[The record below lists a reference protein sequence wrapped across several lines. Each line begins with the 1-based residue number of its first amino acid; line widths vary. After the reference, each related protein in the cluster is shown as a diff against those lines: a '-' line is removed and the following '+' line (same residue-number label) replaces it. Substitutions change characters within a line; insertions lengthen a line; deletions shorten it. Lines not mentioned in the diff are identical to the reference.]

1 MASLLNSQASF
12 EERARDCG
20 LSQAEVDVL
29 VSKGLTS
36 LSTFAF
42 SATTPGTT
50 PGEDAL
56 RNLLSSADPA
66 SVPLH
71 VVAALRRSMFESQ
84 TLAIAQLKSSI
95 ELDGEKKSELAP
107 SERHAR
113 IQNQR
118 KKLAGL
124 DLTGP
129 LENAYSNYTY
139 VSTVVDQDYLSYLE
153 PHRFITRAME
163 VSREKPGKELILD
176 EHSRVSIRDRNHKEK
191 CGIQNE
197 LQLAEALTR
206 RALACDLM
214 QLCSFEKMDRWH
226 KHLLAQ
232 LSLHPPPHYSRVS
245 MEQLLRTDRAAFVR
259 MAELLG
265 SLKVD
270 PAGKLPL
277 DMALDNLQTD
287 PRVMI
292 SLAPLPGPS
301 LKKGDGKKN
310 PNSGNQSSGKRD
322 SSGNPKKG
330 DSKGAGK
337 SRVLEGLSDPALKHN
352 CSKTNKRLCWN
363 FNTKSGCKS
372 CRRGLHLCMSCEGA
386 HSLLQC
392 PTYRNNE

>member
-29 VSKGLTS
+29 VNKGLTS

-71 VVAALRRSMFESQ
+71 VVAALRRLMFESQ

-118 KKLAGL
+118 KRLAGL

-139 VSTVVDQDYLSYLE
+139 VGTVVDQDYLSYLE

-176 EHSRVSIRDRNHKEK
+176 EHSRVSIRDRNHKKVWHPE
-191 CGIQNE
+191 
-197 LQLAEALTR
+197 
-206 RALACDLM
+206 RAPACRSPHASRFGMRPDAT
-214 QLCSFEKMDRWH
+214 
-226 KHLLAQ
+226 LL
-232 LSLHPPPHYSRVS
+232 V
-245 MEQLLRTDRAAFVR
+245 
-259 MAELLG
+259 
-265 SLKVD
+265 
-270 PAGKLPL
+270 
-277 DMALDNLQTD
+277 
-287 PRVMI
+287 
-292 SLAPLPGPS
+292 
-301 LKKGDGKKN
+301 
-310 PNSGNQSSGKRD
+310 
-322 SSGNPKKG
+322 
-330 DSKGAGK
+330 
-337 SRVLEGLSDPALKHN
+337 
-352 CSKTNKRLCWN
+352 
-363 FNTKSGCKS
+363 
-372 CRRGLHLCMSCEGA
+372 
-386 HSLLQC
+386 
-392 PTYRNNE
+392 

>member
-42 SATTPGTT
+42 NATTPGTT

-71 VVAALRRSMFESQ
+71 VVAALRRLMFESQ

-153 PHRFITRAME
+153 PHR
-163 VSREKPGKELILD
+163 
-176 EHSRVSIRDRNHKEK
+176 
-191 CGIQNE
+191 
-197 LQLAEALTR
+197 
-206 RALACDLM
+206 
-214 QLCSFEKMDRWH
+214 RW
-226 KHLLAQ
+226 KFL
-232 LSLHPPPHYSRVS
+232 V
-245 MEQLLRTDRAAFVR
+245 
-259 MAELLG
+259 
-265 SLKVD
+265 
-270 PAGKLPL
+270 
-277 DMALDNLQTD
+277 
-287 PRVMI
+287 
-292 SLAPLPGPS
+292 
-301 LKKGDGKKN
+301 
-310 PNSGNQSSGKRD
+310 
-322 SSGNPKKG
+322 
-330 DSKGAGK
+330 K
-337 SRVLEGLSDPALKHN
+337 SRARS
-352 CSKTNKRLCWN
+352 
-363 FNTKSGCKS
+363 
-372 CRRGLHLCMSCEGA
+372 
-386 HSLLQC
+386 
-392 PTYRNNE
+392 